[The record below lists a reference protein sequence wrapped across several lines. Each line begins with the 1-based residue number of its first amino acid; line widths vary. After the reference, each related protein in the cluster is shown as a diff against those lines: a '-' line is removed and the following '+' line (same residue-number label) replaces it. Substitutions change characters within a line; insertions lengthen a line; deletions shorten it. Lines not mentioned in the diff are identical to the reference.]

1 MKKDIKQEA
10 AKGHDP
16 VKEAA
21 KEQEPVKE
29 TTPKQEAVKQEPKA
43 PEPDPYDTRTVCPAT
58 PRCVVLGD
66 PLAIYREGRA

>member
-10 AKGHDP
+10 AKEHDP

-21 KEQEPVKE
+21 KQN
-29 TTPKQEAVKQEPKA
+29 PKVS
-43 PEPDPYDTRTVCPAT
+43 DPYDTRTVCPAT

>member
-1 MKKDIKQEA
+1 MKKEIKQEA
-10 AKGHDP
+10 TKKHEP
-16 VKEAA
+16 V
-21 KEQEPVKE
+21 EPVKE

-58 PRCVVLGD
+58 PRCVVFGD